1 MAFIYEF
8 LKDDNDDLILDE
20 NGDKII
26 IGVDLL
32 GTATA
37 ARRVGRKPRAGFIKS
52 FDIIYKSSDATWHLT
67 VNKTEY
73 VGRYHDRD
81 DAVSVL
87 FAMSTA
93 CSGRD
98 AMFDVVF
105 DAQLER
111 GVSFIADLP

>member
-8 LKDDNDDLILDE
+8 LRDGNNDLILDD

-26 IGVDLL
+26 IGVDLQ

-37 ARRVGRKPRAGFIKS
+37 TRRVGRKPRAGYIRS
-52 FDIIYKSSDATWHLT
+52 FDIIYKSSDDTWHLT

-87 FAMSTA
+87 FAMATA

-98 AMFDVVF
+98 AMFDVAF
-105 DAQLER
+105 DVQLER
-111 GVSFIADLP
+111 RVSFIADLP